1 MVNDAVLTKSEQAW
15 VKRTNA
21 GVYQENSVH
30 FQYLYITKL
39 LPLKFYF
46 DFIFFHNN

>member
-30 FQYLYITKL
+30 CQYLYIIKFL
-39 LPLKFYF
+39 LLKFYF
-46 DFIFFHNN
+46 DFFFHNN